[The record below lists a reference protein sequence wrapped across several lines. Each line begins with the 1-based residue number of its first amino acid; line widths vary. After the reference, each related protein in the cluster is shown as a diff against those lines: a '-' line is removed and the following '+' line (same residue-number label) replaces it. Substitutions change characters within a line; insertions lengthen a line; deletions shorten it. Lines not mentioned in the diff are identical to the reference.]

1 MSSKA
6 CKDLSPSDSEQCTY
20 TPCQGRTCLQ
30 VKIVFMKKFIVPTA
44 IVGEIPGLI
53 AELIQVWHLF
63 EGSAYLKVAHGKEL
77 Y

>member
-1 MSSKA
+1 
-6 CKDLSPSDSEQCTY
+6 
-20 TPCQGRTCLQ
+20 
-30 VKIVFMKKFIVPTA
+30 MKKFIALTA
-44 IVGEIPGLI
+44 ILGEIPGLI